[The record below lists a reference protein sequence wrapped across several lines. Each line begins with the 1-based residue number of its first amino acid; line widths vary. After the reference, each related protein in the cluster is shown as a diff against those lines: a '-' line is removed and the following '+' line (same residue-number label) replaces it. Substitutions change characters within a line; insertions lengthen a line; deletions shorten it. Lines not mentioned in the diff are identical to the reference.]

1 MTRKRKG
8 APRKRKGA
16 PRKRTAKQPTS
27 INITSKGGRV
37 YIAADFPADGF
48 NDVIETLRNQI
59 LGPSAKRA
67 RMSKA
72 LRAQIQ
78 AIQATP
84 LSGIGVAPWPAPS
97 FNTATAGGAPVPPPS
112 PLVSDDDDDTG
123 PNGLG

>member
-1 MTRKRKG
+1 MRRGSKRKG
-8 APRKRKGA
+8 SVPRKR
-16 PRKRTAKQPTS
+16 PAKQPTS

-59 LGPSAKRA
+59 LGPSAKST

-78 AIQATP
+78 A
-84 LSGIGVAPWPAPS
+84 V
-97 FNTATAGGAPVPPPS
+97 
-112 PLVSDDDDDTG
+112 
-123 PNGLG
+123 

>member
-8 APRKRKGA
+8 VP

-27 INITSKGGRV
+27 ISITSKGGRV
-37 YIAADFPADGF
+37 YITADFPADGF

-59 LGPSAKRA
+59 LGPSAKQA

-84 LSGIGVAPWPAPS
+84 LSGVGVAPWPAPLI
-97 FNTATAGGAPVPPPS
+97 NTATVGGASVPPPS
-112 PLVSDDDDDTG
+112 PPAPDDDDTG